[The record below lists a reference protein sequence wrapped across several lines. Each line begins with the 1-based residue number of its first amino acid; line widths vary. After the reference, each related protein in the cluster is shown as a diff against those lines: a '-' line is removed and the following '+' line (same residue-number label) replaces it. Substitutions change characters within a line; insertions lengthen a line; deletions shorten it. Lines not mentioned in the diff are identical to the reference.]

1 MHGRKDQLGLA
12 VRVRPAGAPRE
23 DRAPVGKA
31 GERVGDGRPAL
42 QPGGQGV
49 HDDGGVGGL
58 QAGGRGVIAPDLEL
72 FAVVGA
78 GDGGRVGVGGDAE
91 DLRGGR
97 EGWKKKMRDSEK
109 RRSSV
114 SLSLPAARCV
124 VFCGLALA
132 STTRRDKTSLA
143 G

>member
-1 MHGRKDQLGLA
+1 
-12 VRVRPAGAPRE
+12 
-23 DRAPVGKA
+23 
-31 GERVGDGRPAL
+31 
-42 QPGGQGV
+42 
-49 HDDGGVGGL
+49 VGGL
-58 QAGGRGVIAPDLEL
+58 QAGGSGVIAPDLEL

-97 EGWKKKMRDSEK
+97 EGSKKKMRDSEE

-114 SLSLPAARCV
+114 SLSLPAARFV

-132 STTRRDKTSLA
+132 STTRRDQTSLA